1 MNPILISI
9 GNIQIR
15 WYSVLILT
23 AFVIAYFIIRNRCKK
38 ENLDVAL
45 VSDLCCY
52 LIIVAILGARIY
64 YCLFNLDYYLMDPLS
79 ILKIWEGGL
88 AIHGGVI
95 AGIIF
100 CYFYTKKKKLD
111 LVKILDVIAPALVL
125 GQAIGRWG
133 NFFNSE
139 AYGPVT
145 SLKTL
150 QHLHIPRFIIDG
162 MYIDGTYHHPTF
174 FYESLGCIII
184 FILLIVFRNKMKK
197 GQVTRTYFILY
208 GIIRFLI
215 ESLRQDSLMLGNL
228 KVAQLVSIIAI
239 LFGLYLFIK
248 PYLRSN
254 YDKQKVGHNTKGRTK
269 KRVF

>member
-1 MNPILISI
+1 MNPILIKI
-9 GNIQIR
+9 GSFEIR
-15 WYSVLILT
+15 WYSILILT
-23 AFVIAYFIIRNRCKK
+23 AFIVAYFIIRKRCKK
-38 ENLDVAL
+38 ENIDVTL

-64 YCLFNLDYYLMDPLS
+64 YCLFNLDYYIMDPLS

-100 CYFYTKKKKLD
+100 CYFYTKKKNLD
-111 LVKILDVIAPALVL
+111 LIKILDIIAPALVL

-145 SLKTL
+145 TLNTLKG
-150 QHLHIPRFIIDG
+150 LHIPKFIIDG
-162 MYIDGTYHHPTF
+162 MYIDGAYHHPTF
-174 FYESLGCIII
+174 FYESLGCLII
-184 FILLIVFRNKMKK
+184 FLILMIFRNKMKK
-197 GQVTRTYFILY
+197 GQISGTYFVLY

-228 KVAQLVSIIAI
+228 KVAQIISVIAIIA
-239 LFGLYLFIK
+239 GLYLFIK

-254 YDKQKVGHNTKGRTK
+254 YDKQKMGRSTKGRTK
-269 KRVF
+269 KRLL

>member
-197 GQVTRTYFILY
+197 GQVTGTYFILY